1 MIGTAEVRPAR
12 STSQNGNGAA
22 DELTCLWQKI
32 LCIDPSSL
40 DQNYFDLGGD
50 SSLAVR
56 MFVKIEKTFKVKL
69 PLAGSFFSVDSGYG
83 CALDFGRLGVM

>member
-1 MIGTAEVRPAR
+1 
-12 STSQNGNGAA
+12 
-22 DELTCLWQKI
+22 
-32 LCIDPSSL
+32 
-40 DQNYFDLGGD
+40 
-50 SSLAVR
+50 